1 MLAKSVNDHAPS
13 LSQRG
18 ALTFFAS
25 KLAPTELLI
34 FRSAASPAMRRI
46 SCVTALS
53 SFCHTGS
60 LGCAHE

>member
-25 KLAPTELLI
+25 KLAPTETPNFSVRCQPCYAADFLRHCIVI
-34 FRSAASPAMRRI
+34 FLSYRI
-46 SCVTALS
+46 ARV
-53 SFCHTGS
+53 
-60 LGCAHE
+60 CA